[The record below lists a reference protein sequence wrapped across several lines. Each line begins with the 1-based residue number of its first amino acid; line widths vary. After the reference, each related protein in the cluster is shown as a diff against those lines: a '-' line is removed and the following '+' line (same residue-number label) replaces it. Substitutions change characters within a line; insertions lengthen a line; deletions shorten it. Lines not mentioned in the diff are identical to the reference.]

1 MALGYWSSLPQHFQ
15 GEGASASILNI
26 QRTLY
31 QVFTPMLNTCSPEPP
46 IHHLPHSSAGL
57 CAFV

>member
-1 MALGYWSSLPQHFQ
+1 
-15 GEGASASILNI
+15 
-26 QRTLY
+26 
-31 QVFTPMLNTCSPEPP
+31 MLNTCSPEPP